1 MPIFRRNS
9 MAEFFLTQDGYRELE
24 EKLKYL
30 KSVKRAEVSQ
40 KISEARELGD
50 ISENAEYD
58 AAKDEQAF
66 VEGEILEIETK
77 LANAVIIDVTDT
89 KAVTIGS
96 KVTVETAV
104 TKEKKVYTIV
114 GTTETDPF
122 QGRISNES
130 PIGKALL
137 GKKTGASVKVD
148 LPQKKTLM
156 LKIVSIK
163 NG

>member
-1 MPIFRRNS
+1 

-24 EKLKYL
+24 EKLAYL
-30 KSVKRAEVSQ
+30 KSVRRAEVSQ

-77 LANAVIIDVTDT
+77 IANAVIIDVTDT

-96 KVTVETAV
+96 KVTVETSA
-104 TKEKKVYTIV
+104 KEKRVYTIV

-137 GKKTGASVKVD
+137 GKKTGVTVKVD
-148 LPQKKTLM
+148 LPQKKSIT
-156 LKIVSIK
+156 LKIISIK
-163 NG
+163 KG

>member
-1 MPIFRRNS
+1 
-9 MAEFFLTQDGYRELE
+9 MAEFFLTQDGYNELE
-24 EKLKYL
+24 EKLNYL
-30 KSVKRAEVSQ
+30 KTVRRAEVSQ

-66 VEGEILEIETK
+66 VEGEILEIENK
-77 LANAVIIDVTDT
+77 LVNAVIIDVTDT
-89 KAVTIGS
+89 KAVTVGS
-96 KVTVETAV
+96 KVAVELA

-114 GTTETDPF
+114 GTTETDPS

-137 GKKTGASVKVD
+137 GKKAGSVVLAD
-148 LPQKKTLM
+148 LPNKKTM
-156 LKIVSIK
+156 QMKILSIK
-163 NG
+163 KG

>member
-1 MPIFRRNS
+1 
-9 MAEFFLTQDGYRELE
+9 MAEYFLTQEGFNELE
-24 EKLKYL
+24 EKLNYL
-30 KSVKRAEVSQ
+30 KSVRRTEVSQ
-40 KISEARELGD
+40 KISEARDLGD

-96 KVTVETAV
+96 KVTVEIAS

-114 GTTETDPF
+114 GTSETDPSA
-122 QGRISNES
+122 GRISNES
-130 PIGKALL
+130 PIGKSLI
-137 GKKTGASVKVD
+137 GKKAGSPVVVE
-148 LPQKKTLM
+148 LPNRKTM
-156 LKIVSIK
+156 QMKILSIK
-163 NG
+163 KG